1 MQLCLRVQ
9 TIRNN
14 TASLSRKFS
23 RYKIL
28 FLLLYLEFS
37 TKYSSLSNDSLHTLF
52 NLYYTSHCTHIAAWI
67 KIVFLNTQF
76 HNLTKIVFLK
86 NNFKRERVRS
96 V

>member
-1 MQLCLRVQ
+1 MQLYLRVQ

-37 TKYSSLSNDSLHTLF
+37 TKYSSLNNDSLHTLF
-52 NLYYTSHCTHIAAWI
+52 ITH
-67 KIVFLNTQF
+67 
-76 HNLTKIVFLK
+76 LTVHILPHGLK
-86 NNFKRERVRS
+86 SCF
-96 V
+96 

>member
-14 TASLSRKFS
+14 TASLSRKFC

-52 NLYYTSHCTHIAAWI
+52 ITHLTHCTHIAAWT

>member
-1 MQLCLRVQ
+1 MQLYLRVQ

-52 NLYYTSHCTHIAAWI
+52 I
-67 KIVFLNTQF
+67 KHLIVHTLP
-76 HNLTKIVFLK
+76 HGLK
-86 NNFKRERVRS
+86 SCF
-96 V
+96 